1 MWQKKHITK
10 SYKQGDVIVK
20 EGESGKEMFIIQ
32 SGSVDV
38 VREEEDKKII
48 FNTLERGDFFGEM
61 ALLEQAPRSATVIAR
76 EDTQLVVLNIGNF
89 LTKIRRDPTFA
100 FNIMQRMSKRIRILG
115 DKLLSQTD
123 AQKLKPTQLDLAIAE
138 TEYTKPSDS

>member
-10 SYKQGDVIVK
+10 SYKKGDVIVK

-38 VREEEDKKII
+38 VREDGDKKII

-76 EDTQLVVLNIGNF
+76 EDTQLMVLNIGNF